1 MLVLVLLVLLVL
13 VLLVLVL
20 VCGWI
25 VLVCGWIVLVC
36 WMLLAQRHVLEMLVQ
51 PVGRAHRIPPVWGE
65 GAFACT
71 RLLVKRRSLLVP
83 GLSRARCFR
92 AAGAGAGAA
101 VGGARRWHG

>member
-13 VLLVLVL
+13 VLLVL
-20 VCGWI
+20 